1 MRKTSSYLLFIATT
15 MSVLTVSCAS
25 DQMASPAGDRL
36 TDEAFCAK
44 ITALNNETSSDSPN
58 PEEMLEM
65 LTVIQDMAKVAPTA
79 ELQEA
84 LEAYTP
90 LLEKMSKLDQNDP
103 EAFATII
110 GDFITPPLLKAA
122 EVLGAYTTDV
132 CGIEDGSAS
141 SSPPTSMASPAGDR
155 LTDEAFCAKITP
167 IIIGDDISPQAMLDS
182 LEVFQDVEKVAPT
195 AELQE
200 ALKVFVPFFEKMS
213 KLDLNDPEAVA
224 EYLDLATPELLNA
237 GEVLENF
244 CGIDN

>member
-1 MRKTSSYLLFIATT
+1 MRTTSPRLFVATLAL
-15 MSVLTVSCAS
+15 SIVAISCGG
-25 DQMASPAGDRL
+25 GDDAMGGNSSTRL
-36 TDEAFCAK
+36 SDEAFCAK

-58 PEEMLEM
+58 PEEMLGM

-132 CGIEDGSAS
+132 CGIEDGSDS
-141 SSPPTSMASPAGDR
+141 SSPPTS
-155 LTDEAFCAKITP
+155 
-167 IIIGDDISPQAMLDS
+167 
-182 LEVFQDVEKVAPT
+182 
-195 AELQE
+195 
-200 ALKVFVPFFEKMS
+200 
-213 KLDLNDPEAVA
+213 
-224 EYLDLATPELLNA
+224 
-237 GEVLENF
+237 
-244 CGIDN
+244 

>member
-132 CGIEDGSAS
+132 CGIEDGSDS
-141 SSPPTSMASPAGDR
+141 SSPPTS
-155 LTDEAFCAKITP
+155 
-167 IIIGDDISPQAMLDS
+167 
-182 LEVFQDVEKVAPT
+182 
-195 AELQE
+195 
-200 ALKVFVPFFEKMS
+200 
-213 KLDLNDPEAVA
+213 
-224 EYLDLATPELLNA
+224 
-237 GEVLENF
+237 
-244 CGIDN
+244 